1 MSIIIQH
8 ESVTEPKSGQPEV
21 MGNTF
26 LQDLTTAGIEYKLF
40 LSLLVALYLY
50 GRWVLSFEPPNIRG
64 SQACILHDFATAL
77 RGKNKMGN
85 PLNVPEFQMEGEDKI

>member
-1 MSIIIQH
+1 
-8 ESVTEPKSGQPEV
+8 

-26 LQDLTTAGIEYKLF
+26 LQDLTTASIEYKLF

-77 RGKNKMGN
+77 RGKNKMVN
-85 PLNVPEFQMEGEDKI
+85 PLNVPEFQMEEKTKSDCVPLVSKL